1 MKRVILFAAAAAM
14 VLLTSCNKEKDA
26 PVKVEQ
32 EGKVEVFFT
41 VNGDAATRAV
51 GNTYTNES
59 KVNDL
64 QILVFNEDGSIADYK
79 DAGASMATALL
90 TSSGKKTVW
99 AVVNGKSLAGITS
112 LDALLATTT
121 DLADN
126 ETDSFLMSGSIE
138 AELTDGA
145 TVGITVKRHVARVS
159 IGKISAAFKSSLLV
173 GKTLKIKGIYLINV
187 AGDHN
192 FGFTG
197 DPTVWY
203 NKLGHADTS
212 VDHLVYDALAAEVSE
227 AVPYEVEHAFY
238 PYPNLVVED
247 EHTAPWTPR
256 HTILDIEVELDG
268 ETGWYPIVLPQ
279 IERNKTY
286 TIEEVV
292 ITRRPSSEPYIP
304 VETGETTVSVN
315 VSEWELGL
323 NLGTITI

>member
-26 PVKVEQ
+26 PVQVEQ
-32 EGKVEVFFT
+32 KGKVEVFFSIS
-41 VNGDAATRAV
+41 GDAATRAV

-64 QILVFNEDGSIADYK
+64 QILVFNEDGSLADYK

-90 TSSGKKTVW
+90 TSSGRKTVW
-99 AVVNGKSLAGITS
+99 AVVNGKSLANVTS
-112 LDALLATTT
+112 LDALLSTTT

-126 ETDSFLMSGSIE
+126 ETDSFLMSGFIQT
-138 AELTDGA
+138 ELTDGA

-159 IGKISAAFKSSLLV
+159 IGKISAAFKSSLMA

-197 DPTVWY
+197 NPAVWY
-203 NKLGHADTS
+203 NKLGHSDAS
-212 VDHLVYDALAAEVSE
+212 VDPLVYDAVTAEVSE
-227 AVPYEVEHAFY
+227 SAAYEVEHAFY
-238 PYPNLVVED
+238 PYPNPIVD
-247 EHTAPWTPR
+247 DDHTSPWTPR

-286 TIEEVV
+286 SINEVV
-292 ITRRPSSEPYIP
+292 LTRRPSSEPYIP